1 MTLNKKSVELLAPAG
16 QWESLIAAIEAGAD
30 AVYLGGKGF
39 NMRVHNSDFNF
50 DDAQLKAAIEFAHAR
65 GVKIYVTL
73 NNLISTEELAPLE
86 KFLRYLNEIQP
97 DSILVQDLA
106 VINLVRKLG
115 IKIPM
120 HASVMMNT
128 HNTSAVE
135 LLKSFGITRVVV
147 GRELTL
153 TEVSL
158 LKERTGIEVEYFM
171 HGDMCFAESGQCIH
185 SGVVF
190 GQSGNRGR
198 CMKPC
203 RWNYKLID
211 EETGETLNDWSYK
224 LALNDMCMFRNIPDL
239 IQAGVVSFK
248 IEGRMRPPEFVRRL
262 VTTYRQEIDVYL
274 ADPTGYTVDETRWNN
289 LYKNRVRD
297 FTTTFAFGQPTIKD
311 IGTSGEREPRI
322 FSRAVVEP
330 SFDDSTVKEIFSSE
344 RAINSMRNA
353 KCVMRNDKPKLSARV
368 SSFESAKAAIENG
381 ADLIYIGGE
390 VFKPLKPWTLAEIK
404 KAVEFTHAAGKKIIL
419 ATPRTSKDKDLSELK
434 LQLGMWN
441 EELEIKSRNHSS
453 FLIPNSSLL
462 FDGVLVGNLGALQ
475 SIRNLELGIR
485 NKLVSLYA
493 DVSFNLF
500 NPVAA
505 EFLQSLGVVQA
516 TASLELS
523 FAQVRSVVENSS
535 LPIEIIVHGS
545 TESMISDHDFAKLY
559 LPDYNEFATPDKLN
573 RHYALEDEAGEIHS
587 LRVDQ
592 FKRWHIF
599 FGKDLCLLPYVEKFF
614 GAAALR
620 IEAQKYSPSV
630 TAQVVKLYRDAIDGI
645 PNFSFPIPNCR
656 FGAGV
661 YRFKQSKNSISN

>member
-1 MTLNKKSVELLAPAG
+1 MTLNKNSVELLAPAG
-16 QWESLIAAIEAGAD
+16 QWESLVAAIEAGAD
-30 AVYLGGKGF
+30 AVYLGGKAF
-39 NMRVHNSDFNF
+39 NMRVHRNDFNF
-50 DDAQLKAAIEFAHAR
+50 DDAQLKAAIEFAHGR

-73 NNLISTEELAPLE
+73 NNLISAEELLPLE
-86 KFLRYLNEIQP
+86 KFLLYLNEIQP

-128 HNTSAVE
+128 HNFRTIE
-135 LLKSFGITRVVV
+135 LLKKFGITRVVV

-203 RWNYKLID
+203 RWIYKLID
-211 EETGETLNDWSYK
+211 EETGATLNDWSYK

-262 VTTYRQEIDVYL
+262 VSTYRREIDAYL
-274 ADPTGYTVDETRWNN
+274 ADPTGYAVDETRWKN
-289 LYKNRVRD
+289 LYDNRVRD
-297 FTTTFAFGQPTIKD
+297 FTTTFAFGAPTIKD
-311 IGTSGEREPRI
+311 IGTTGEREPKI

-330 SFDDSTVKEIFSSE
+330 TFDDESVKEIFSSE
-344 RAINSMRNA
+344 RAIKSSA
-353 KCVMRNDKPKLSARV
+353 KPKLSARV
-368 SSFESAKAAIENG
+368 STLESAQAAVEAG
-381 ADLIYIGGE
+381 ADLIYVGGE
-390 VFKPLKPWTLAEIK
+390 VFKPLKPWTLAELK

-419 ATPRTSKDKDLSELK
+419 ATPRTSKDKDLSELA
-434 LQLGMWN
+434 
-441 EELEIKSRNHSS
+441 EIFSRAIN
-453 FLIPNSSLL
+453 
-462 FDGVLVGNLGALQ
+462 FDGVLVGNLGALTL
-475 SIRNLELGIR
+475 IKTLTDAPIF
-485 NKLVSLYA
+485 A
-493 DVSFNLF
+493 DVSFSVF
-500 NPVAA
+500 NPAAA
-505 EFLQSLGVVQA
+505 EFLQSLGAVQA

-535 LPIEIIVHGS
+535 LPIEVIVHGAI
-545 TESMISDHDFAKLY
+545 ESMICDHDIAKLY
-559 LPDYNEFATPDKLN
+559 LPDYDEFATPDKLN
-573 RHYALEDEAGEIHS
+573 HHYALEDEAGEVHK

-599 FGKDLCLLPYVEKFF
+599 FGKELCLLPYVEKFL
-614 GAAALR
+614 GAASLR
-620 IEAQKYSPSV
+620 IEAQNYSPAV
-630 TAQVVKLYRDAIDGI
+630 TAQVVKLYRAALDGK
-645 PNFSFPIPNCR
+645 NFSAAFDDYKKNTPNL
-656 FGAGV
+656 GAGV
-661 YRFKQSKNSISN
+661 YRFKQSKNSVSG

>member
-1 MTLNKKSVELLAPAG
+1 MERKTVELLAPAG
-16 QWESLIAAIEAGAD
+16 QWASLVAAIEAGAD
-30 AVYLGGKGF
+30 AVYLGGKAF
-39 NMRVHNSDFNF
+39 NMRVHRSDFNF
-50 DDAQLKAAIEFAHAR
+50 SDDELRAAIEFAHER
-65 GVKIYVTL
+65 DVKIYITL
-73 NNLISTEELAPLE
+73 NNLISAEEIEPL
-86 KFLRYLNEIQP
+86 KKYLHFLNEIQP

-128 HNTSAVE
+128 HNTQAIE
-135 LLKSFGITRVVV
+135 LLKKFGITRVVV

-158 LKERTGIEVEYFM
+158 LRERTGIEVEYFM

-203 RWNYKLID
+203 RWIYKLID
-211 EETGETLNDWSYK
+211 EATGETLNDFSYK

-262 VTTYRQEIDVYL
+262 VSTYRREIDSYL
-274 ADPTGYTVDETRWNN
+274 ADPTGYAVDSERWQN
-289 LYKNRVRD
+289 LYENRVRD

-311 IGTSGEREPRI
+311 IGTSGEREPKI

-330 SFDDSTVKEIFSSE
+330 KFDDVAVKEIFAEE
-344 RAINSMRNA
+344 RAIKSFA
-353 KCVMRNDKPKLSARV
+353 KPKLSARV
-368 SSFESAKAAIENG
+368 ADLDSARTAIDNG
-381 ADLIYIGGE
+381 ADLIYVGGE

-404 KAVEFTHAAGKKIIL
+404 KAAAYAHEAGKKIIL
-419 ATPRTSKDKDLSELK
+419 ATPRTSKDKELSELA
-434 LQLGMWN
+434 
-441 EELEIKSRNHSS
+441 ELFNHG
-453 FLIPNSSLL
+453 IN
-462 FDGVLVGNLGALQ
+462 FDGVLVGNLGAL
-475 SIRNLELGIR
+475 NLIKNLTDAPI
-485 NKLVSLYA
+485 YA
-493 DVSFNLF
+493 DVSFSLF

-505 EFLQSLGVVQA
+505 EFLQSLGAVQA

-523 FAQVRSVVENSS
+523 FAQVRSVVENSP
-535 LPIEIIVHGS
+535 LPIEIIVHGAI
-545 TESMISDHDFAKLY
+545 ESMVSDHDIAKLY
-559 LPDYNEFATPDKLN
+559 LPDYDEFATPDKLN
-573 RHYALEDEAGEIHS
+573 HHYALEDEAGEIHS

-599 FGKDLCLLPYVEKFF
+599 FGKDLCMLPYVQKFL
-614 GAAALR
+614 GAATLR
-620 IEAQKYSPSV
+620 IEAQNYPPEQ
-630 TAQVVKLYRDAIDGI
+630 TAQVVKLYRDTLDGI
-645 PNFSFPIPNCR
+645 PHSTFHIPNCHL
-656 FGAGV
+656 GAGV
-661 YRFKQSKNSISN
+661 YRFKQSKNSI

>member
-1 MTLNKKSVELLAPAG
+1 MNKNSVELLAPAG
-16 QWESLIAAIEAGAD
+16 QWESLVAAIEAGAD
-30 AVYLGGKGF
+30 AVYLGGKAF
-39 NMRVHNSDFNF
+39 NMRVHRSDFNF
-50 DDAQLKAAIEFAHAR
+50 DDDQLKAAIEFAHAR

-73 NNLISTEELAPLE
+73 NNLISAEEIAPLE
-86 KFLRYLNEIQP
+86 KYLAYLNEIQP

-128 HNTSAVE
+128 HNFHAVE
-135 LLKSFGITRVVV
+135 LLKKFGITRVVV

-203 RWNYKLID
+203 RWIYKLID
-211 EETGETLNDWSYK
+211 EATGETLNDWSYK

-262 VTTYRQEIDVYL
+262 VTTYRREIDSYL
-274 ADPTGYTVDETRWNN
+274 ADPTGYAVDEERWQN

-297 FTTTFAFGQPTIKD
+297 FTTTFAFGAPTVKD
-311 IGTSGEREPRI
+311 IGLTGEREPKI

-330 SFDDSTVKEIFSSE
+330 TFDDDAVKEIFAEE
-344 RAINSMRNA
+344 RAIKSSG
-353 KCVMRNDKPKLSARV
+353 VKPKLSARV
-368 SSFESAKAAIENG
+368 SSLESAKAALQNG
-381 ADLIYIGGE
+381 ADMIYVGGE
-390 VFKPLKPWTLAEIK
+390 VFKPLKPWTIAELK
-404 KAVEFTHAAGKKIIL
+404 KAVELAHDLGKKIIL
-419 ATPRTSKDKDLSELK
+419 ATPRTSKDKDLVELT
-434 LQLGMWN
+434 
-441 EELEIKSRNHSS
+441 EIFSRA
-453 FLIPNSSLL
+453 ID
-462 FDGVLVGNLGALQ
+462 FDGVLVGNLGAL
-475 SIRNLELGIR
+475 NLVKTLTDAPI
-485 NKLVSLYA
+485 YA
-493 DVSFNLF
+493 DVSFSVF

-505 EFLQSLGVVQA
+505 DFLKQLGAVQA

-523 FAQVRSVVENSS
+523 FAQVRSVVENSP
-535 LPIEIIVHGS
+535 LPIEIIIHGA
-545 TESMISDHDFAKLY
+545 TESMICDHDFAKLY
-559 LPDYNEFATPDKLN
+559 LPDYDEFATPDKLN

-599 FGKDLCLLPYVEKFF
+599 FGKDLCLLPYVEKFL

-620 IEAQKYSPSV
+620 IEAQNYSPEL
-630 TAQVVKLYRDAIDGI
+630 TAQIVKAYRNAIDGE
-645 PNFSFPIPNCR
+645 SR
-656 FGAGV
+656 EMGKGKWGAGV
-661 YRFKQSKNSISN
+661 YRFKQSKNSI

>member
-1 MTLNKKSVELLAPAG
+1 MKSVELLAPAG
-16 QWESLIAAIEAGAD
+16 QWESLVAAIEAGAD

-50 DDAQLKAAIEFAHAR
+50 SDAELKAAITFAHER
-65 GVKIYVTL
+65 GIKIYITL

-86 KFLRYLNEIQP
+86 KYLRYLDEIQP

-106 VINLVRKLG
+106 VINLVRKLD

-128 HNTSAVE
+128 HNTKAVE
-135 LLKSFGITRVVV
+135 LLKTFGITRVVV

-158 LKERTGIEVEYFM
+158 FKERTGIEVEYFM

-211 EETGETLNDWSYK
+211 EATGDTLNDWSYK

-262 VTTYRQEIDVYL
+262 VTTYRQEIDSYL
-274 ADPTGYTVDETRWNN
+274 ADPTGYALDEARWDN

-297 FTTTFAFGQPTIKD
+297 FTTTFAFGKPTIKD

-330 SFDDSTVKEIFSSE
+330 SFDDDDIKNIFAKEQAIKSSNVKP
-344 RAINSMRNA
+344 R
-353 KCVMRNDKPKLSARV
+353 LSARV
-368 SSFESAKAAIENG
+368 SSLESAKAAIDTG
-381 ADLIYIGGE
+381 ADLIYVGGE
-390 VFKPLKPWTLAEIK
+390 VFKPLKSWTLTDIK
-404 KAVEFTHAAGKKIIL
+404 KAVAIAHEAGKKIIL
-419 ATPRTSKDKDLSELK
+419 ATPRTSKDKDLAELT
-434 LQLGMWN
+434 
-441 EELEIKSRNHSS
+441 EIFSHELN
-453 FLIPNSSLL
+453 
-462 FDGVLVGNLGALQ
+462 FDGVLVGNLGAL
-475 SIRNLELGIR
+475 NLIKILTDAPI
-485 NKLVSLYA
+485 YT
-493 DVSFNLF
+493 DVSFSLF

-505 EFLQSLGVVQA
+505 EFLHSLGAVQA
-516 TASLELS
+516 TVSLELS
-523 FAQVRSVVENSS
+523 FAQVRSVVENSP
-535 LPIEIIVHGS
+535 LPIEVIVHGAI
-545 TESMISDHDFAKLY
+545 ESMICDHDIAKLY
-559 LPDYNEFATPDKLN
+559 LPNYDEFATPDKLN
-573 RHYALEDEAGEIHS
+573 RHYALEDEAGEVHS

-592 FKRWHIF
+592 YKRWHIF
-599 FGKDLCLLPYVEKFF
+599 FGKELCLLPYVEKFL
-614 GAAALR
+614 GAASLR
-620 IEAQKYSPSV
+620 IEAQNYSPEI
-630 TAQVVKLYRDAIDGI
+630 TAQVVELYRRAIDGE
-645 PNFSFPIPNCR
+645 NCSVDELKEITPKL
-656 FGAGV
+656 GAGV
-661 YRFKQSKNSISN
+661 YRFKLSKNSI

>member
-16 QWESLIAAIEAGAD
+16 QWESLVAAIEAGAD
-30 AVYLGGKGF
+30 AVYLGGKAF
-39 NMRVHNSDFNF
+39 NMRVHRTDFNF
-50 DDAQLKAAIEFAHAR
+50 DDAQLKAAIEFAHER
-65 GVKIYVTL
+65 GVKIYITL
-73 NNLISTEELAPLE
+73 NNLISAEEIAPLE
-86 KFLRYLNEIQP
+86 KYLGYLNEIQP
-97 DSILVQDLA
+97 DAILVQDLA

-128 HNTSAVE
+128 HNFYAIE
-135 LLKSFGITRVVV
+135 LLKKFGITRVVV

-203 RWNYKLID
+203 RWIYKFID
-211 EETGETLNDWSYK
+211 EETGEILNDSSYK

-262 VTTYRQEIDVYL
+262 VSTYRQEIDSYL
-274 ADPTGYTVDETRWNN
+274 ADPTGYSV
-289 LYKNRVRD
+289 
-297 FTTTFAFGQPTIKD
+297 FAFGKPTIKD
-311 IGTSGEREPRI
+311 IGTTGEREPRI

-330 SFDDSTVKEIFSSE
+330 AFDDDAVKEIFSSE
-344 RAINSMRNA
+344 RAIKSSG
-353 KCVMRNDKPKLSARV
+353 KPQLSARV
-368 SSFESAKAAIENG
+368 SSLESAEAAIKSG

-390 VFKPLKPWTLAEIK
+390 VFKPLKPFTLAEIK
-404 KAVEFTHAAGKKIIL
+404 KAVAFAHDFGKKIVL
-419 ATPRTSKDKDLSELK
+419 ATPRTSKDKDCA
-434 LQLGMWN
+434 
-441 EELEIKSRNHSS
+441 ELEEFFARADGID
-453 FLIPNSSLL
+453 
-462 FDGVLVGNLGALQ
+462 FDGVLVGNLGSL
-475 SIRNLELGIR
+475 NLIKTLTNAPI
-485 NKLVSLYA
+485 YA

-505 EFLQSLGVVQA
+505 DFLKSLGAVQA

-523 FAQVRSVVENSS
+523 FAQVRSVVENSP
-535 LPIEIIVHGS
+535 LPIEIIVHGAI
-545 TESMISDHDFAKLY
+545 ESMICDHDFAKLY
-559 LPDYNEFATPDKLN
+559 LPDYDEFATPDKLN
-573 RHYALEDEAGEIHS
+573 RHYALQDEAGEIHS

-592 FKRWHIF
+592 FKRWHIY
-599 FGKDLCLLPYVEKFF
+599 FGKHLCLLPYVEKFL

-620 IEAQKYSPSV
+620 IEAQNYSPEQ
-630 TAQVVKLYRDAIDGI
+630 TAQIVKLYRDAIDGT
-645 PNFSFPIPNCR
+645 PNSSFLIPNCPL
-656 FGAGV
+656 GAGV
-661 YRFKQSKNSISN
+661 YRFKQSKNSIQ

>member
-1 MTLNKKSVELLAPAG
+1 MDKKSVELLAPAG
-16 QWESLIAAIEAGAD
+16 QWESLVAAIEAGAD
-30 AVYLGGKGF
+30 AVYLGGKAF
-39 NMRVHNSDFNF
+39 NMRVHRTDFNF

-65 GVKIYVTL
+65 GVKLYVTL
-73 NNLISTEELAPLE
+73 NNLISAEEIAPLE
-86 KFLRYLNEIQP
+86 KYLAYLNEIQP

-106 VINLVRKLG
+106 IINLVRKLG

-128 HNTSAVE
+128 HNFHTVE
-135 LLKSFGITRVVV
+135 LLKKFGITRVVV

-158 LKERTGIEVEYFM
+158 LKERTGLEVEYFM

-203 RWNYKLID
+203 RWTYKLID
-211 EETGETLNDWSYK
+211 EETGATLNDWSYK

-248 IEGRMRPPEFVRRL
+248 IEGRMRPAEFVRRL
-262 VTTYRQEIDVYL
+262 VSTYRREIDSYL
-274 ADPTGYTVDETRWNN
+274 ADPTGYAVDEAHWDN

-297 FTTTFAFGQPTIKD
+297 FTTTFAFGAPTIKD
-311 IGTSGEREPRI
+311 IGTTGEREPRI

-330 SFDDSTVKEIFSSE
+330 SFDDDAVKNIFAEE
-344 RAINSMRNA
+344 RAIKSSG
-353 KCVMRNDKPKLSARV
+353 KPKLSARV
-368 SSFESAKAAIENG
+368 ATLESARAAIDSG
-381 ADLIYIGGE
+381 ADLIYVGGE
-390 VFKPLKPWTLAEIK
+390 VFKPLKPWTLAELK
-404 KAVEFTHAAGKKIIL
+404 KAVELAHTAGKKIIL
-419 ATPRTSKDKDLSELK
+419 ATPRTSKDKDLAELA
-434 LQLGMWN
+434 
-441 EELEIKSRNHSS
+441 EIFSRAIN
-453 FLIPNSSLL
+453 
-462 FDGVLVGNLGALQ
+462 FDGVLVGNLGAL
-475 SIRNLELGIR
+475 NLIKTLTDAPI
-485 NKLVSLYA
+485 YA
-493 DVSFNLF
+493 DVSFSLF

-505 EFLQSLGVVQA
+505 EFLQSLGAVQA
-516 TASLELS
+516 TASLELGFS
-523 FAQVRSVVENSS
+523 QVRSVVENSP
-535 LPIEIIVHGS
+535 LPIEIIVHGA
-545 TESMISDHDFAKLY
+545 TESMICDHDFAKLY
-559 LPDYNEFATPDKLN
+559 LPDYDEFATPEKLN

-599 FGKDLCLLPYVEKFF
+599 FGKQLCLLPYVEKFL

-620 IEAQKYSPSV
+620 IEAQNYSPEI
-630 TAQVVKLYRDAIDGI
+630 TAQVVKSYRAAIDDI
-645 PNFSFPIPNCR
+645 PNSSFLIPNCR

-661 YRFKQSKNSISN
+661 YRFKQSKNSIQLSS

>member
-1 MTLNKKSVELLAPAG
+1 MNKKSVELLAPAG
-16 QWESLIAAIEAGAD
+16 QWESLVAAIEAGAD
-30 AVYLGGKGF
+30 AVYLGGKAF
-39 NMRVHNSDFNF
+39 NMRVHRTDFNF
-50 DDAQLKAAIEFAHAR
+50 DDAQLKAAIDFAHER

-73 NNLISTEELAPLE
+73 NNLLSAEELAPLE
-86 KFLRYLNEIQP
+86 KFLHYLNEIQP

-128 HNTSAVE
+128 HNFQTIE
-135 LLKSFGITRVVV
+135 LLKKFGITRVVV

-211 EETGETLNDWSYK
+211 EETGATLNDWSYK

-262 VTTYRQEIDVYL
+262 VTTYRREIDSYL
-274 ADPTGYTVDETRWNN
+274 ADPTGYTVDEMRWNN
-289 LYKNRVRD
+289 LYRNRVRD
-297 FTTTFAFGQPTIKD
+297 FTTTFAFGAPTVKD
-311 IGTSGEREPRI
+311 IGLTGEREPRI

-330 SFDDSTVKEIFSSE
+330 AFDDDAVKEIFSSE
-344 RAINSMRNA
+344 RAIKSSA
-353 KCVMRNDKPKLSARV
+353 KPKLSVRVATLESARV
-368 SSFESAKAAIENG
+368 AILSG
-381 ADLIYIGGE
+381 ADVIYVGGE
-390 VFKPLKPWTLAEIK
+390 VFKPLKPWTLAELK
-404 KAVEFTHAAGKKIIL
+404 EAVEFTHAAGKKIIL
-419 ATPRTSKDKDLSELK
+419 ATPRTSKDKDLSELT
-434 LQLGMWN
+434 G
-441 EELEIKSRNHSS
+441 IFSRAIN
-453 FLIPNSSLL
+453 
-462 FDGVLVGNLGALQ
+462 FDGVMVGNLGAL
-475 SIRNLELGIR
+475 NLV
-485 NKLVSLYA
+485 KSLTDAPIYA
-493 DVSFNLF
+493 DVSFSVF

-505 EFLQSLGVVQA
+505 EFLQSLGAVQA
-516 TASLELS
+516 AASLELS
-523 FAQVRSVVENSS
+523 FAQLRSVVENSP
-535 LPIEIIVHGS
+535 LPIEVIIHGA
-545 TESMISDHDFAKLY
+545 TESMICDHDFAKLY
-559 LPDYNEFATPDKLN
+559 LPDYDEFATPEKLN
-573 RHYALEDEAGEIHS
+573 RHYALEDEAGEVHS

-599 FGKDLCLLPYVEKFF
+599 FGKQLCLLPYVEKFL

-620 IEAQKYSPSV
+620 IEAQNYSPEV
-630 TAQVVKLYRDAIDGI
+630 TAQVVKLYRNAIDGKI
-645 PNFSFPIPNCR
+645 LAANSYQLSAKL
-656 FGAGV
+656 GAGV
-661 YRFKQSKNSISN
+661 YRFKQSKNSITG

>member
-1 MTLNKKSVELLAPAG
+1 MEKKSVELLAPAG
-16 QWESLIAAIEAGAD
+16 QWESLVAAIEAGAD
-30 AVYLGGKGF
+30 AVYLGGKAF
-39 NMRVHNSDFNF
+39 NMRVHRTDFNF
-50 DDAQLKAAIEFAHAR
+50 DDAQLKAAIEFAHER

-86 KFLRYLNEIQP
+86 NFLRYLDEIQP

-128 HNTSAVE
+128 HNFHTVE
-135 LLKSFGITRVVV
+135 LLKKFGITRVVV

-203 RWNYKLID
+203 RWIYKFID
-211 EETGETLNDWSYK
+211 EETGATLNDWSYK

-262 VTTYRQEIDVYL
+262 VTTYRREIDAYL
-274 ADPTGYTVDETRWNN
+274 ADPTGYTVNEERWDN

-297 FTTTFAFGQPTIKD
+297 FTTTFAFGAPMIKD
-311 IGTSGEREPRI
+311 IGLTGEREPRI

-330 SFDDSTVKEIFSSE
+330 AFDDDAVKEIFSSE
-344 RAINSMRNA
+344 RAIKPST
-353 KCVMRNDKPKLSARV
+353 KPKLSARV
-368 SSFESAKAAIENG
+368 SSLKSAQTAINSG
-381 ADLIYIGGE
+381 ADIIYVGGE
-390 VFKPLKPWTLAEIK
+390 VFKPLKPWTLDELK
-404 KAVEFTHAAGKKIIL
+404 KAVEFAHTAGKKIIL
-419 ATPRTSKDKDLSELK
+419 ATPRTSKDKDLFELA
-434 LQLGMWN
+434 
-441 EELEIKSRNHSS
+441 EIFSRDIN
-453 FLIPNSSLL
+453 
-462 FDGVLVGNLGALQ
+462 FDGVLVGNLGAL
-475 SIRNLELGIR
+475 NLIKTLTDAPI
-485 NKLVSLYA
+485 YA
-493 DVSFNLF
+493 DVSFSVF
-500 NPVAA
+500 NPVAT
-505 EFLQSLGVVQA
+505 EFLQSLGAVQA

-523 FAQVRSVVENSS
+523 FAQVRSVVENSP
-535 LPIEIIVHGS
+535 LPIEVIVHGA
-545 TESMISDHDFAKLY
+545 TESMICDHDFAKLY
-559 LPDYNEFATPDKLN
+559 LPDYDEFATPDKLN
-573 RHYALEDEAGEIHS
+573 KHYALEDEAGEVHK

-599 FGKDLCLLPYVEKFF
+599 FGKELCMLPYVEKFL
-614 GAAALR
+614 GAATLR
-620 IEAQKYSPSV
+620 IEAQNYSTEV
-630 TAQVVKLYRDAIDGI
+630 TAQVVRLYRDALDGKNLTANSYQL
-645 PNFSFPIPNCR
+645 PAKL
-656 FGAGV
+656 GAGV
-661 YRFKQSKNSISN
+661 YRFKQSKNSIQLSS

>member
-1 MTLNKKSVELLAPAG
+1 MDKKSVELLAPAG
-16 QWESLIAAIEAGAD
+16 QWESLVAAIEAGAD
-30 AVYLGGKGF
+30 AVYLGGKAF
-39 NMRVHNSDFNF
+39 NMRVHRTDFNF
-50 DDAQLKAAIEFAHAR
+50 DDAQLKSAIEFAHAR
-65 GVKIYVTL
+65 GVKIYITL
-73 NNLISTEELAPLE
+73 NNLISAEEIAPLE
-86 KFLRYLNEIQP
+86 KYLAYLNEIQP

-128 HNTSAVE
+128 HNFHTVE
-135 LLKSFGITRVVV
+135 LLKKFGITRVVV

-185 SGVVF
+185 SGVIF

-203 RWNYKLID
+203 RWTYKLID
-211 EETGETLNDWSYK
+211 EETGATLNDFSYK

-262 VTTYRQEIDVYL
+262 VSTYRREIDAYL
-274 ADPTGYTVDETRWNN
+274 ADPTGYVVDEKRWSN

-297 FTTTFAFGQPTIKD
+297 FTTTFAFGAPTIKD
-311 IGTSGEREPRI
+311 IGTTGEREPRI

-330 SFDDSTVKEIFSSE
+330 SFDDDAVKNIFAEE
-344 RAINSMRNA
+344 RAIKSSG
-353 KCVMRNDKPKLSARV
+353 KPKLSVRV
-368 SSFESAKAAIENG
+368 ATLESARAAIDSG
-381 ADLIYIGGE
+381 ADLIYVGGE
-390 VFKPLKPWTLAEIK
+390 VFKPLKPWTLSELK
-404 KAVEFTHAAGKKIIL
+404 KAVELAHTAGKKIIL
-419 ATPRTSKDKDLSELK
+419 ATPRTSKDKDLAELA
-434 LQLGMWN
+434 
-441 EELEIKSRNHSS
+441 EIFSRAIN
-453 FLIPNSSLL
+453 
-462 FDGVLVGNLGALQ
+462 FDGVLVGNLGAL
-475 SIRNLELGIR
+475 NLIKTLTDAPI
-485 NKLVSLYA
+485 YA
-493 DVSFNLF
+493 DVSFSLF

-505 EFLQSLGVVQA
+505 EFLQNLGAVQA
-516 TASLELS
+516 TASLELGFS
-523 FAQVRSVVENSS
+523 QVRSVVENSP
-535 LPIEIIVHGS
+535 LPIEIIVHGA
-545 TESMISDHDFAKLY
+545 TESMICDHDFAKLY
-559 LPDYNEFATPDKLN
+559 LPDYDEFATPEKLN

-599 FGKDLCLLPYVEKFF
+599 FGKDLCLLPYVKKFL

-620 IEAQKYSPSV
+620 IEAQNYSPEI
-630 TAQVVKLYRDAIDGI
+630 TAQVVKLYRDAIDGK
-645 PNFSFPIPNCR
+645 NLTANSYQLTAKL
-656 FGAGV
+656 GAGV
-661 YRFKQSKNSISN
+661 YRFKQSKNSIQLSS

>member
-1 MTLNKKSVELLAPAG
+1 MNRKRVELLAPAG
-16 QWESLIAAIEAGAD
+16 QWESLVAAIEAGAD
-30 AVYLGGKGF
+30 AVYLGGKAF
-39 NMRVHNSDFNF
+39 NMRVHRTDFNF
-50 DDAQLKAAIEFAHAR
+50 SDEQLKAAIDFAHER
-65 GVKIYVTL
+65 DVKIYVTL
-73 NNLISTEELAPLE
+73 NNLISAEEIAPLE
-86 KFLRYLNEIQP
+86 KYLRYLDEIQP

-128 HNTSAVE
+128 HNFHAVE
-135 LLKSFGITRVVV
+135 LLKKFGITRVVV

-211 EETGETLNDWSYK
+211 EATGETLNDWSYK

-262 VTTYRQEIDVYL
+262 VSTYRREIDAYL
-274 ADPTGYTVDETRWNN
+274 ADPTGYSVNAERWES

-297 FTTTFAFGQPTIKD
+297 FTTTFAFGATTIKD
-311 IGTSGEREPRI
+311 IGTTGEREPRI

-330 SFDDSTVKEIFSSE
+330 SFDDDAVKEIFSSE
-344 RAINSMRNA
+344 RAIKGSG
-353 KCVMRNDKPKLSARV
+353 KPKLSARV
-368 SSFESAKAAIENG
+368 ATLESARAAIDSG
-381 ADLIYIGGE
+381 ADVIYIGGE
-390 VFKPLKPWTLAEIK
+390 VFKPLKPFTVDEIK
-404 KAVEFTHAAGKKIIL
+404 KAVELAHDCDRKIIL
-419 ATPRTSKDKDLSELK
+419 ATPRTSKDKDLAELADIFTH
-434 LQLGMWN
+434 
-441 EELEIKSRNHSS
+441 EIN
-453 FLIPNSSLL
+453 
-462 FDGVLVGNLGALQ
+462 FDGVLVGNLGALNFVKTLTDAP
-475 SIRNLELGIR
+475 I
-485 NKLVSLYA
+485 YA

-500 NPVAA
+500 NHVAA
-505 EFLQSLGVVQA
+505 EFLQSLGAIQA

-523 FAQVRSVVENSS
+523 FAQVRSVVEDSP
-535 LPIEIIVHGS
+535 LPIEIIVHGAI
-545 TESMISDHDFAKLY
+545 ESMICDHDFAKLY
-559 LPDYNEFATPDKLN
+559 LPDYDEFATPDKLN

-599 FGKDLCLLPYVEKFF
+599 FGKDLCLLPYVEKFLD
-614 GAAALR
+614 AASLR
-620 IEAQKYSPSV
+620 IEAQNYSPEQV
-630 TAQVVKLYRDAIDGI
+630 AQVVKLYRDALDGI
-645 PNFSFPIPNCR
+645 PNSTFQIPNCR
-656 FGAGV
+656 LGAGI
-661 YRFKQSKNSISN
+661 YRFKQSKNSIQLSS

>member
-1 MTLNKKSVELLAPAG
+1 MTLDKKSVELLAPAG
-16 QWESLIAAIEAGAD
+16 QWESLVAAIEAGAD
-30 AVYLGGKGF
+30 AVYLGGKAF
-39 NMRVHNSDFNF
+39 NMRVHRSDFNF
-50 DDAQLKAAIEFAHAR
+50 DDAQLKAAIEFAHGR

-73 NNLISTEELAPLE
+73 NNLISAEELLPLE
-86 KFLRYLNEIQP
+86 KFLLYLNDIQP

-115 IKIPM
+115 IKVPM

-128 HNTSAVE
+128 HNFRTVE
-135 LLKSFGITRVVV
+135 LLKKFGITRVVV

-211 EETGETLNDWSYK
+211 EETGATLNNWSYK

-262 VTTYRQEIDVYL
+262 VSTYRREIDSYL
-274 ADPTGYTVDETRWNN
+274 ADPTGYVVDEARWKN
-289 LYKNRVRD
+289 LYDNRVRD
-297 FTTTFAFGQPTIKD
+297 FTTTFAFGAPTIKD
-311 IGTSGEREPRI
+311 IGTTGEREPKI

-330 SFDDSTVKEIFSSE
+330 AFDDETVKEIFSSE
-344 RAINSMRNA
+344 RAIKSSA
-353 KCVMRNDKPKLSARV
+353 KPKISARV
-368 SSFESAKAAIENG
+368 STLESARAAVDAG
-381 ADLIYIGGE
+381 ADLIYVGGE
-390 VFKPLKPWTLAEIK
+390 VFKPLKPWTLAELK

-419 ATPRTSKDKDLSELK
+419 ATPRTSKDKDLSELA
-434 LQLGMWN
+434 
-441 EELEIKSRNHSS
+441 EIFSRAIN
-453 FLIPNSSLL
+453 
-462 FDGVLVGNLGALQ
+462 FDGVLVGNLGAL
-475 SIRNLELGIR
+475 NLIKTLPDAPIF
-485 NKLVSLYA
+485 A
-493 DVSFNLF
+493 DVSFSVF
-500 NPVAA
+500 NPAAA
-505 EFLQSLGVVQA
+505 EFLQSLGAVQA

-535 LPIEIIVHGS
+535 LPIEVIVHGA
-545 TESMISDHDFAKLY
+545 TESMICDHDFAKLY
-559 LPDYNEFATPDKLN
+559 LPDYDEFATPDKLN
-573 RHYALEDEAGEIHS
+573 HHYALVDEAGEVHS

-599 FGKDLCLLPYVEKFF
+599 FGKELCLLPYVEKFL
-614 GAAALR
+614 GAATLR
-620 IEAQKYSPSV
+620 IEAQNYSPEV
-630 TAQVVKLYRDAIDGI
+630 VAQVVKLYRNAIDGKNLTANSY
-645 PNFSFPIPNCR
+645 PLTAKL
-656 FGAGV
+656 GAGV
-661 YRFKQSKNSISN
+661 YRFKQSKNSISG

>member
-1 MTLNKKSVELLAPAG
+1 MTLTKKSVELLAPAG
-16 QWESLIAAIEAGAD
+16 NFAALTAAVEAGAD
-30 AVYLGGKGF
+30 AVYLGGKAF
-39 NMRVHNSDFNF
+39 NMRVHRSDFNF
-50 DDAQLKAAIEFAHAR
+50 SNDELKSAIEFAHGR

-73 NNLISTEELAPLE
+73 NNLISAEEIAPLE
-86 KFLRYLNEIQP
+86 KFLAFLDEIQP
-97 DSILVQDLA
+97 DAILVQDLA

-128 HNTSAVE
+128 HNFRTIE

-203 RWNYKLID
+203 RWPYKFID
-211 EETGETLNDWSYK
+211 ETTGETLDDFSCK

-239 IQAGVVSFK
+239 IQAGVTSFK

-262 VTTYRQEIDVYL
+262 VSTYRREIDAYI
-274 ADPTGYTVDETRWNN
+274 ADPTGYSVDEKIFAE
-289 LYKNRVRD
+289 LYNNRVRD
-297 FTTTFAFGQPTIKD
+297 FTTTFAFGNPTTRD
-311 IGTSGEREPRI
+311 IGLTGEREPKI

-330 SFDDSTVKEIFSSE
+330 NFDDAAVKEIFSAE
-344 RAINSMRNA
+344 RAIKSSR
-353 KCVMRNDKPKLSARV
+353 KPKLTVRAATVENAR
-368 SSFESAKAAIENG
+368 AAIDSG
-381 ADLIYIGGE
+381 ADCVYVGGE
-390 VFKPLKPWTLAEIK
+390 IFRPNKPQSIDALKS
-404 KAVEFTHAAGKKIIL
+404 AVEFVHAAGKKIIF
-419 ATPRTSKDKDLSELK
+419 ATPRTCKDKDSAELAEFFARAEK
-434 LQLGMWN
+434 
-441 EELEIKSRNHSS
+441 IS
-453 FLIPNSSLL
+453 
-462 FDGVLVGNLGALQ
+462 FDGISVGNLGTL
-475 SIRNLELGIR
+475 
-485 NKLVSLYA
+485 KLVRELTNAPIFA
-493 DVSFNLF
+493 DVSFSVF

-523 FAQVRSVVENSS
+523 FAQVRSVVENSP
-535 LPIEIIVHGS
+535 LPIEIIVHGAI
-545 TESMISDHDFAKLY
+545 ESMICDHDFAKLY
-559 LPDYNEFATPDKLN
+559 LRGYDEFATPDELN
-573 RHYALEDEAGEIHS
+573 RHFALQDEAGEIHS

-599 FGKDLCLLPYVEKFF
+599 FGKELCLLPYVEKLF

-620 IEAQKYSPSV
+620 IEAQNYSPEQ

-645 PNFSFPIPNCR
+645 PNSKFLIPNCR
-656 FGAGV
+656 LGAGV
-661 YRFKQSKNSISN
+661 YRFKQSRNSIA

>member
-1 MTLNKKSVELLAPAG
+1 MTLNRKSVELLAPAG
-16 QWESLIAAIEAGAD
+16 QWESLIAAIDAGAD
-30 AVYLGGKGF
+30 AVYLGGKAF
-39 NMRVHNSDFNF
+39 NMRVHRTDFNF
-50 DDAQLKAAIEFAHAR
+50 DDAQLKAAVEYAHAR
-65 GVKIYVTL
+65 DVKIYVTL
-73 NNLISTEELAPLE
+73 NNLISAEEIAPLE
-86 KFLRYLNEIQP
+86 KYLAYLNEIQP
-97 DSILVQDLA
+97 DAILVQDLA

-128 HNTSAVE
+128 HNFRTIEV
-135 LLKSFGITRVVV
+135 LKKFGITRVVV

-153 TEVSL
+153 TEVAL

-203 RWNYKLID
+203 RWIYKLID

-262 VTTYRQEIDVYL
+262 VSTYRREIDSYL
-274 ADPTGYTVDETRWNN
+274 ADPTGYSVNEERFAE

-297 FTTTFAFGQPTIKD
+297 FTTTFAFGATTIKD
-311 IGTSGEREPRI
+311 IGITGEREP
-322 FSRAVVEP
+322 SRAVVEP
-330 SFDDSTVKEIFSSE
+330 SFDDAAVKEIFDSE
-344 RAINSMRNA
+344 RAIKPSG
-353 KCVMRNDKPKLSARV
+353 DKPKLSARV
-368 SSFESAKAAIENG
+368 SNLESARAAIENG
-381 ADLIYIGGE
+381 ADVIYIGGE
-390 VFKPLKPWTLAEIK
+390 IFKPLKPFTLSEIK
-404 KAVEFTHAAGKKIIL
+404 KAVEIAHDCGKKIIL
-419 ATPRTSKDKDLSELK
+419 ATPRTFKEEFGIRNLK
-434 LQLGMWN
+434 LGIN
-441 EELEIKSRNHSS
+441 
-453 FLIPNSSLL
+453 
-462 FDGVLVGNLGALQ
+462 GVMVGNLGTL
-475 SIRNLELGIR
+475 NLV
-485 NKLVSLYA
+485 KSLTDAPIYA

-505 EFLQSLGVVQA
+505 EFLKNLGVVQA

-523 FAQVRSVVENSS
+523 FAQVRSVVEK
-535 LPIEIIVHGS
+535 PIEIIIHGAI
-545 TESMISDHDFAKLY
+545 ESMICDHNIAKLY
-559 LPDYNEFATPDKLN
+559 LPDYDEFATPDKLN

-599 FGKDLCLLPYVEKFF
+599 FGKDLCLLPYVEKFM
-614 GAAALR
+614 GAASLR
-620 IEAQKYSPSV
+620 IEAQNYSPEQ
-630 TAQVVKLYRDAIDGI
+630 TAQIVKLYREALDGI
-645 PNFSFPIPNCR
+645 KHYALPIPNCS

-661 YRFKQSKNSISN
+661 YRFKQSKNSLQLSS

>member
-1 MTLNKKSVELLAPAG
+1 MALNKNSVELLAPAG

-30 AVYLGGKGF
+30 AVYLGGKAF
-39 NMRVHNSDFNF
+39 NMRVHRTDFNF
-50 DDAQLKAAIEFAHAR
+50 SDEQLKAAIEFAHER

-73 NNLISTEELAPLE
+73 NNLISAEEIAPLE
-86 KFLRYLNEIQP
+86 KYLAYLNEIQP

-128 HNTSAVE
+128 HNFHAVE
-135 LLKSFGITRVVV
+135 LLKKFGITRVVV

-203 RWNYKLID
+203 RWTYKLID
-211 EETGETLNDWSYK
+211 EATGETLNDWSYK

-262 VTTYRQEIDVYL
+262 VTTYRQEINAYL
-274 ADPTGYTVDETRWNN
+274 ADPTGYSVDEERWQT

-297 FTTTFAFGQPTIKD
+297 FTTTFAFGAPTVKD
-311 IGTSGEREPRI
+311 IGITGEREPKI
-322 FSRAVVEP
+322 FSRAVAEP
-330 SFDDSTVKEIFSSE
+330 AFDDVAVKEIFDSE
-344 RAINSMRNA
+344 RAIKGSG
-353 KCVMRNDKPKLSARV
+353 KPKLSARV
-368 SSFESAKAAIENG
+368 ASLESARAALDSG
-381 ADLIYIGGE
+381 ADIIYVGGE
-390 VFKPLKPWTLAEIK
+390 VFKPLKPWTK
-404 KAVEFTHAAGKKIIL
+404 KAVELAHDLGKKIIL
-419 ATPRTSKDKDLSELK
+419 ATPRTSKDKDLAELT
-434 LQLGMWN
+434 
-441 EELEIKSRNHSS
+441 EIFSQDIN
-453 FLIPNSSLL
+453 
-462 FDGVLVGNLGALQ
+462 FDGVLVGNLGALNFVKTLTDAP
-475 SIRNLELGIR
+475 I
-485 NKLVSLYA
+485 YA
-493 DVSFNLF
+493 DVSFSVF

-505 EFLQSLGVVQA
+505 EFLQQLGAVQA

-523 FAQVRSVVENSS
+523 FAQVRSVVENSP
-535 LPIEIIVHGS
+535 LPIEIIVHGA
-545 TESMISDHDFAKLY
+545 TESMICDHDFAKLY
-559 LPDYNEFATPDKLN
+559 LPDYDEFATPDKLN

-599 FGKDLCLLPYVEKFF
+599 FGKDLCLLPYVEKFL
-614 GAAALR
+614 GAATLR
-620 IEAQKYSPSV
+620 IEAQNYSPEQ
-630 TAQVVKLYRDAIDGI
+630 TAQVVKAYRDAIDGI
-645 PNFSFPIPNCR
+645 PNSKFLIPNCR
-656 FGAGV
+656 LGAGI
-661 YRFKQSKNSISN
+661 YRFKQSKNSI

>member
-1 MTLNKKSVELLAPAG
+1 MDKKRVELLAPAG
-16 QWESLIAAIEAGAD
+16 QWESLVAAIEAGAD
-30 AVYLGGKGF
+30 AVYLGGKAF
-39 NMRVHNSDFNF
+39 NMRVHRTDFNF
-50 DDAQLKAAIEFAHAR
+50 SDEQLKAAIDFAHER

-73 NNLISTEELAPLE
+73 NNLISAEEIAPLE
-86 KFLRYLNEIQP
+86 KYLRYLDEIQP

-128 HNTSAVE
+128 HNFRAVE
-135 LLKSFGITRVVV
+135 LLKRFGITRVVV
-147 GRELTL
+147 GREMTL

-211 EETGETLNDWSYK
+211 EATGETLNDWSYK

-262 VTTYRQEIDVYL
+262 VSTYRREIDSYL
-274 ADPTGYTVDETRWNN
+274 DDPTGYAINQERWES
-289 LYKNRVRD
+289 LYQNRVRD

-311 IGTSGEREPRI
+311 IGTTGEREPRI
-322 FSRAVVEP
+322 FSRAVAEP
-330 SFDDSTVKEIFSSE
+330 NFDDDAVNEIFSSE
-344 RAINSMRNA
+344 RAIKGSG
-353 KCVMRNDKPKLSARV
+353 KSKLSVRV
-368 SSFESAKAAIENG
+368 STLESARAAIDSG
-381 ADLIYIGGE
+381 ADVIYIGGE
-390 VFKPLKPWTLAEIK
+390 VFKPLKPFTLAEIE
-404 KAVEFTHAAGKKIIL
+404 KAVELAHDSDRKIIL
-419 ATPRTSKDKDLSELK
+419 ATPRTSKDKDLAELA
-434 LQLGMWN
+434 
-441 EELEIKSRNHSS
+441 EIFTHE
-453 FLIPNSSLL
+453 ID
-462 FDGVLVGNLGALQ
+462 FDGVLVGNLGAL
-475 SIRNLELGIR
+475 NFVKTLTGAP
-485 NKLVSLYA
+485 LYA

-505 EFLQSLGVVQA
+505 DFLKQLGAVQA

-523 FAQVRSVVENSS
+523 FAQVRSVVENSP
-535 LPIEIIVHGS
+535 LPIEIIVHGAI
-545 TESMISDHDFAKLY
+545 ESMISDHDIAKLY
-559 LPDYNEFATPDKLN
+559 LPDYDEFATPDKLN
-573 RHYALEDEAGEIHS
+573 HHYALEDEAGEVHS

-599 FGKDLCLLPYVEKFF
+599 FGKDLCLLPYVEKFL
-614 GAAALR
+614 GAASLR
-620 IEAQKYSPSV
+620 IEAQKYSPEQ
-630 TAQVVKLYRDAIDGI
+630 TAQVVKLYRDALRGQESGI
-645 PNFSFPIPNCR
+645 SCQGK
-656 FGAGV
+656 FGAGI
-661 YRFKQSKNSISN
+661 YRFKQSKNSV

>member
-1 MTLNKKSVELLAPAG
+1 MDKKSVELLAPAG
-16 QWESLIAAIEAGAD
+16 QWESLVAAIEAGAD
-30 AVYLGGKGF
+30 AVYLGGKAF
-39 NMRVHNSDFNF
+39 NMRVHRTDFNF
-50 DDAQLKAAIEFAHAR
+50 DDVQLKAAIEFAHER

-86 KFLRYLNEIQP
+86 KFLSYLDEIQP

-128 HNTSAVE
+128 HNFHAIE
-135 LLKSFGITRVVV
+135 LLKKFGITRVVV

-203 RWNYKLID
+203 RWIYKLID
-211 EETGETLNDWSYK
+211 EETGATLNDWSYK

-262 VTTYRQEIDVYL
+262 VTTYRHEIDSYL
-274 ADPTGYTVDETRWNN
+274 ADPTGYVIDEARWQNI
-289 LYKNRVRD
+289 YQNRVRD
-297 FTTTFAFGQPTIKD
+297 FTTTFAFGTPTIKD
-311 IGTSGEREPRI
+311 IGITGEREPRI

-330 SFDDSTVKEIFSSE
+330 NFDDESVKEIFSSE
-344 RAINSMRNA
+344 RAIKSSG
-353 KCVMRNDKPKLSARV
+353 KPKLSARV
-368 SSFESAKAAIENG
+368 STLESARAVLEAG
-381 ADLIYIGGE
+381 ADIIYVGGE
-390 VFKPLKPWTLAEIK
+390 IFKPLKPWTLAELK
-404 KAVEFTHAAGKKIIL
+404 KAVELAHAAGKKIIL
-419 ATPRTSKDKDLSELK
+419 ATPRTSKDKDLAELT
-434 LQLGMWN
+434 
-441 EELEIKSRNHSS
+441 EIFSQAIN
-453 FLIPNSSLL
+453 
-462 FDGVLVGNLGALQ
+462 FDGVLVGNLGALNLIKTLTDA
-475 SIRNLELGIR
+475 SI
-485 NKLVSLYA
+485 YA
-493 DVSFNLF
+493 DVSFSLF

-505 EFLQSLGVVQA
+505 EFLQSLGAVQA

-535 LPIEIIVHGS
+535 LPIEVIIHGA
-545 TESMISDHDFAKLY
+545 TESMICDHDFAKLY
-559 LPDYNEFATPDKLN
+559 LPDYDEFATPDKLN

-599 FGKDLCLLPYVEKFF
+599 FGKQLCLLPYVEKFF

-620 IEAQKYSPSV
+620 IEAQNYSPEIA
-630 TAQVVKLYRDAIDGI
+630 AQVVQLYRRALDEENISVDELKKI
-645 PNFSFPIPNCR
+645 TPKL
-656 FGAGV
+656 GAGI
-661 YRFKQSKNSISN
+661 YRFKQSKNSIQ

>member
-1 MTLNKKSVELLAPAG
+1 MDKKSVELLAPAG
-16 QWESLIAAIEAGAD
+16 QWESLVAAIEAGAD
-30 AVYLGGKGF
+30 AVYLGGKAF
-39 NMRVHNSDFNF
+39 NMRVHRTDFNF

-65 GVKIYVTL
+65 GVKIYITL
-73 NNLISTEELAPLE
+73 NNLISAEEIAPLE
-86 KFLRYLNEIQP
+86 KYLAYLNEIQP

-128 HNTSAVE
+128 HNFHTVE
-135 LLKSFGITRVVV
+135 LLKKFGITRVVV

-158 LKERTGIEVEYFM
+158 LRERTGIEVEYFM

-203 RWNYKLID
+203 RWTYKLID
-211 EETGETLNDWSYK
+211 EETGATLNDFSYK

-262 VTTYRQEIDVYL
+262 VSTYRREIDAYL
-274 ADPTGYTVDETRWNN
+274 ADPTGYVVDEARWSN

-297 FTTTFAFGQPTIKD
+297 FTTTFAFGAPTIKD
-311 IGTSGEREPRI
+311 IGTTGEREPRI

-330 SFDDSTVKEIFSSE
+330 SFDDDAVKNIFAEE
-344 RAINSMRNA
+344 RAIKSSA
-353 KCVMRNDKPKLSARV
+353 KPKLSARV
-368 SSFESAKAAIENG
+368 ATLESARAAIDSG
-381 ADLIYIGGE
+381 ADLIYVGGE
-390 VFKPLKPWTLAEIK
+390 VFKPLKPWTLSELK
-404 KAVEFTHAAGKKIIL
+404 KAVELAHTAGKKIIL
-419 ATPRTSKDKDLSELK
+419 ATPRTSKDKDLAELA
-434 LQLGMWN
+434 
-441 EELEIKSRNHSS
+441 EIFSRAIN
-453 FLIPNSSLL
+453 
-462 FDGVLVGNLGALQ
+462 FDGVLVGNLGALNF
-475 SIRNLELGIR
+475 IKTLTDAPI
-485 NKLVSLYA
+485 YA
-493 DVSFNLF
+493 DVSFSLF

-505 EFLQSLGVVQA
+505 EFLQNLGAVQA
-516 TASLELS
+516 TASLELGFS
-523 FAQVRSVVENSS
+523 QVRSVVENSP
-535 LPIEIIVHGS
+535 LPIEIIVHGA
-545 TESMISDHDFAKLY
+545 TESMICDHDFAKLY
-559 LPDYNEFATPDKLN
+559 LPDYDEFATPEKLN

-599 FGKDLCLLPYVEKFF
+599 FGKDLCLLPYVEKFL

-620 IEAQKYSPSV
+620 IEAQNYSPEI
-630 TAQVVKLYRDAIDGI
+630 TAQVVKLYRDAIDGK
-645 PNFSFPIPNCR
+645 NLTANSYQLSAKL
-656 FGAGV
+656 GAGV
-661 YRFKQSKNSISN
+661 YRFKQSKNSIQLSS